1 MSQKCN
7 KNLFN
12 LAHNIPQIVRHS
24 HSLVYRGADEVSFI
38 KLNLNLGNTV
48 RVPEDNTNLGWSQT
62 LLGQLEDLVL
72 DLVTGDLQPLRNR
85 PTEWKLAL
93 TLEILVSVIAHLL

>member
-1 MSQKCN
+1 M
-7 KNLFN
+7 
-12 LAHNIPQIVRHS
+12 RHT
-24 HSLVYRGADEVSFI
+24 HSLVYRGAISNSVLTKS
-38 KLNLNLGNTV
+38 LLRHLCNTV
-48 RVPEDNTNLGWSQT
+48 RVSEDNTNLGWSQT

-85 PTEWKLAL
+85 PREWKLAL

>member
-1 MSQKCN
+1 M
-7 KNLFN
+7 
-12 LAHNIPQIVRHS
+12 
-24 HSLVYRGADEVSFI
+24 
-38 KLNLNLGNTV
+38 

-85 PTEWKLAL
+85 PREWKFAL